1 MVENL
6 STVNLNGVIQLPR
19 RQPPSSPPNVERS
32 KGSVVGQFELSYN
45 NPLLELGGDCQRR
58 NSELTH

>member
-6 STVNLNGVIQLPR
+6 NTVNLNGVIQLPR
-19 RQPPSSPPNVERS
+19 RQPPSSPSNVERS